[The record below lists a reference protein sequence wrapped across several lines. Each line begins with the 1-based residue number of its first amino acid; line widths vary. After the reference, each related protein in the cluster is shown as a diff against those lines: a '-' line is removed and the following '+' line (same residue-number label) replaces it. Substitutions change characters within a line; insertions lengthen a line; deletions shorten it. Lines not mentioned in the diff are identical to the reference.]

1 MSVYTA
7 VFVPV
12 SVQQGRQVCD
22 RFGKVFQ
29 MEGDILN
36 QAGRPLLAQ
45 TAHLREDAGAKG
57 PVGRALGLVFRKPDL
72 GAEGLQGLRDGCN
85 LVFQLRPCPGLGLG
99 QHRRQL
105 GQVRT
110 QMRVVHRGKRTDIQ
124 HFCGRNQVPGHG
136 HDRPGR
142 RGQIREIN
150 HGRRL
155 VGGDR
160 QGLHRHFREEGQ
172 GPFRPHQEV
181 GDDIERIR
189 IGYQGQKI
197 QPRHVLDR
205 ILIGNPFTQGR
216 IGQHFVAKGFYRPQ
230 KIRMGGAEGRPAFLA
245 AGIQNGSI
253 SQNHACA
260 QQQTVTVETGSAA
273 HARGIVGHDAAHHA
287 TADRGGIRA
296 EPTLVPGQYPVD
308 ARSHQTRLKGNA
320 FILGMEGPLFPVFSG
335 HQQHAVGEGLARQT
349 GARRPE
355 SNGTP
360 LGETP
365 PEHLRNLLLRL
376 APDHFLRHHVI
387 ETGIG
392 SPRQAH
398 QFIGINL
405 SLFHILTNIRIFFAG
420 FHRFA

>member
-1 MSVYTA
+1 MTLRILVENDPGIQDSLRIEKILDPAHHRIGGAPPLAFHERSHVAAGPVFGFQRTVVFPHHQVSHVMQDRIVAAHVIVRCKPLVDNKMEVTREGMSVYTA

-29 MEGDILN
+29 MEGDILD

-72 GAEGLQGLRDGCN
+72 GAEGLQCLRDGCN

-155 VGGDR
+155 VGSDR

-216 IGQHFVAKGFYRPQ
+216 IGQYFVAKGFYRPQ
-230 KIRMGGAEGRPAFLA
+230 KIRMRGAEGRPAFLA
-245 AGIQNGSI
+245 AGIQDGS
-253 SQNHACA
+253 
-260 QQQTVTVETGSAA
+260 
-273 HARGIVGHDAAHHA
+273 VG
-287 TADRGGIRA
+287 
-296 EPTLVPGQYPVD
+296 
-308 ARSHQTRLKGNA
+308 
-320 FILGMEGPLFPVFSG
+320 
-335 HQQHAVGEGLARQT
+335 
-349 GARRPE
+349 
-355 SNGTP
+355 
-360 LGETP
+360 
-365 PEHLRNLLLRL
+365 
-376 APDHFLRHHVI
+376 
-387 ETGIG
+387 
-392 SPRQAH
+392 
-398 QFIGINL
+398 
-405 SLFHILTNIRIFFAG
+405 
-420 FHRFA
+420 